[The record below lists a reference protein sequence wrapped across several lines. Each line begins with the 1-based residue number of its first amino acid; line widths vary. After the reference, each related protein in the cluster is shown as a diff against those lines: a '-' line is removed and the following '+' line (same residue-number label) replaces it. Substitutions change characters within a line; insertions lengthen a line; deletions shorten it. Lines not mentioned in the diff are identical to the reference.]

1 MLRLFVIN
9 NTDMKI
15 ETDNWPDLSHVPL
28 SGEDD
33 GLQAVIGD
41 V

>member
-1 MLRLFVIN
+1 MLHLFVIIVN

-15 ETDNWPDLSHVPL
+15 EKDNWPDLSHVPL

-33 GLQAVIGD
+33 GL
-41 V
+41 